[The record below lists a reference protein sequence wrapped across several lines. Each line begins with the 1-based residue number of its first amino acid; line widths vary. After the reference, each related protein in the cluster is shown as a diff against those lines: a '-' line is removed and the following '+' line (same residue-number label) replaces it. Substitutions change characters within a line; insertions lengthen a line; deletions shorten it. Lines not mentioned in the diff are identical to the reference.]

1 MDQIRYHVTK
11 RKIRFTRQV
20 ILSDFVYENCAVLG
34 YYAASRGNSLQ
45 TFRDNLT
52 VLSSLAEMATLGC
65 P

>member
-1 MDQIRYHVTK
+1 MDQILDHVTK

-20 ILSDFVYENCAVLG
+20 IVSDFVYENC
-34 YYAASRGNSLQ
+34 AASRGNSLQ

-52 VLSSLAEMATLGC
+52 VLSSLAEMVPLGC